1 MSGSATAPNP
11 GTLLDCVRMKRRVA
25 VDLSVL
31 RDSRNLRLL
40 AIGEVLSGFGSQ
52 AVLVAIPFQV
62 YVLTRSAALVGLLGL
77 VELIPIIV
85 FSLLGG
91 AVADRMERRKLMR
104 IGQTAIVTSAAS
116 LAAISIAGPA
126 ERMPR
131 VLVGSKMAD
140 KVVATARE
148 ISLRL
153 GHEEARAAG
162 RGRRKHASARRR

>member
-1 MSGSATAPNP
+1 MNRRPRTPNQRPVTSSRSSPIHSKRSISNASSASGSGGVPGSAIGDGPNP

-40 AIGEVLSGFGSQ
+40 VIGELLSGFGSQ

-62 YVLTRSAALVGLLGL
+62 YVLTDSAALVGLLGL

-91 AVADRMERRKLMR
+91 AIADRMERRKLMLDR
-104 IGQTAIVTSAAS
+104 
-116 LAAISIAGPA
+116 
-126 ERMPR
+126 
-131 VLVGSKMAD
+131 AD
-140 KVVATARE
+140 RDRG
-148 ISLRL
+148 LR
-153 GHEEARAAG
+153 RRAG
-162 RGRRKHASARRR
+162 RDQHRRRPARGR